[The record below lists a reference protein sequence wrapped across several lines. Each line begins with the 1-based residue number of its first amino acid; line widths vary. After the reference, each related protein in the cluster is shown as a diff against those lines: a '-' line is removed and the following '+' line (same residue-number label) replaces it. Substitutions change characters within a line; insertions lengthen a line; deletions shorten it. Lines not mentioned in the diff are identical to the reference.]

1 MVVCVNNRV
10 LEVVVLVKNICGDV
24 RRRMQH
30 SVV

>member
-10 LEVVVLVKNICGDV
+10 LEVVVLVKNICEDV